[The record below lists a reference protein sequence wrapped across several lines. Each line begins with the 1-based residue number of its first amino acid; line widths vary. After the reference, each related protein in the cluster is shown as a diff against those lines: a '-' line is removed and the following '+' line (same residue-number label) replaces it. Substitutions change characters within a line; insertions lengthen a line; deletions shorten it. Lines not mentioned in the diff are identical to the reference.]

1 MKGIFSLL
9 HTTTLNE
16 IGSREGLYF
25 ITAFDNFKSNKD
37 AFLLST
43 SEMKYHSFLAEIVN
57 SKHNTKPSQSYS
69 AVSEHREQ
77 SLLFS
82 VPRLW

>member
-1 MKGIFSLL
+1 M
-9 HTTTLNE
+9 TTLNE
-16 IGSREGLYF
+16 IGSREGWYF
-25 ITAFDNFKSNKD
+25 ITAYDNFRSNKD

-57 SKHNTKPSQSYS
+57 SQHNTKPSQSYS

>member
-1 MKGIFSLL
+1 ML
-9 HTTTLNE
+9 HMTTLYK
-16 IGSREGLYF
+16 IGSREGLCS
-25 ITAFDNFKSNKD
+25 ITVYDNFRSNKD

-57 SKHNTKPSQSYS
+57 SQHNTKPSQSYS